1 MTVHP
6 WQIVSRTGE
15 VLDSV
20 PRHGW
25 SPRFSHGGEQVA
37 LGGADLWVHDLNRG
51 LSQKLPSSGY
61 VKVLPVWSPDDRR
74 IAYWTRS
81 PPRWREVIRLSAAD
95 GSADDSLFAFP
106 FGSALPVDWSPDG
119 RSLLVAGRSD
129 SLSSRLGLWLLDL
142 QTGAPRL
149 WLTVDGSIGEAR
161 FSPDGKWLAY
171 SSDETGSSEI
181 YLRPFPGP
189 GAARRVSVLGGTSP
203 GWRRDGRELYY
214 AAPGKQIMKVS
225 VSGGVVPA
233 PSSPRPWGI
242 GARTAGAWEVA
253 RDGER
258 LLLEPQGEPQPLLL
272 IQGWTRL
279 VSEAR

>member
-214 AAPGKQIMKVS
+214 AATDQ
-225 VSGGVVPA
+225 
-233 PSSPRPWGI
+233 
-242 GARTAGAWEVA
+242 
-253 RDGER
+253 DGER
-258 LLLEPQGEPQPLLL
+258 ARGSGAGAVEPATVGHRGSHRRCL
-272 IQGWTRL
+272 GGG
-279 VSEAR
+279 S